1 MSSKKYLWHMHVST
15 SLCILCIFRAHTLEV
30 QGEMEVLF
38 RYRAALFFEELL
50 SVILTPIILW
60 KVLPSCSEEI
70 VEFLQNHTVYIDGIG
85 DVCSLST
92 FDIARHGNRKYASSM
107 TAPKPL
113 RSKNGKMEKSIL
125 SFAANY
131 PTWEPPK
138 QNQEVI
144 RNIESIFES
153 RAEPASA
160 EYLNSEFKHPNDNI
174 WDYLLAYH
182 PEVAKI
188 FHKMRGGWPK
198 SDFGGDD
205 EAENLQ
211 GHQSAIHSLY
221 RTSGIEKLSP
231 RDRVMV
237 LQALLMY
244 FYENQE
250 QLHASIESHH
260 PTRVSS
266 ATNHDDIGRTLTGYS
281 SFEIG

>member
-1 MSSKKYLWHMHVST
+1 
-15 SLCILCIFRAHTLEV
+15 
-30 QGEMEVLF
+30 MEVLF

-92 FDIARHGNRKYASSM
+92 FDIGRHGNRKYASSM

-144 RNIESIFES
+144 RNVESIFE
-153 RAEPASA
+153 ATNQAAS
-160 EYLNSEFKHPNDNI
+160 EECHNSGLKHPDENI
-174 WDYLLAYH
+174 WDFLLAYY
-182 PEVAKI
+182 PDIAKMFYRI
-188 FHKMRGGWPK
+188 RGEWPK
-198 SDFGGDD
+198 LDRGAHVPGLGGYD
-205 EAENLQ
+205 EAANSQ
-211 GHQSAIHSLY
+211 GHQSALHSLY
-221 RTSGIEKLSP
+221 RTSGIDKLNP

-244 FYENQE
+244 FHENQE

-260 PTRVSS
+260 PTGISS
-266 ATNHDDIGRTLTGYS
+266 APNHDIERTLTGYS

>member
-1 MSSKKYLWHMHVST
+1 MYS
-15 SLCILCIFRAHTLEV
+15 CIFRAHTLEV
-30 QGEMEVLF
+30 QGEVEVLF

-113 RSKNGKMEKSIL
+113 RSRNGKMEKSIL

-144 RNIESIFES
+144 RNVESIFEA
-153 RAEPASA
+153 RTGPAS
-160 EYLNSEFKHPNDNI
+160 EGYLNSELKHPNDNI
-174 WDYLLAYH
+174 WEFLLTYY
-182 PEVAKI
+182 PEIAKMFYKI
-188 FHKMRGGWPK
+188 RGEWPK
-198 SDFGGDD
+198 SDLGASVPGLGRDN
-205 EAENLQ
+205 EAENPQ
-211 GHQSAIHSLY
+211 GHQSAIHSLH
-221 RTSGIEKLSP
+221 RTSGIDKLSP
-231 RDRVMV
+231 RERVMV

-250 QLHASIESHH
+250 QLHASIESHY
-260 PTRVSS
+260 PTRIPS
-266 ATNHDDIGRTLTGYS
+266 ATNQDDIGRTLTGYS